1 MTVHVEIR
9 QVSADPI
16 AVVRRRAR
24 QDQLA
29 QAIPDACGRVWNFVR
44 ASGYADAGRHIAVYL
59 DGEINFE
66 CGVEATPSFVSGEDV
81 YLSATPAGLAAH
93 AVHIGPYNRLGDTHG
108 AILAWCAQHNHRIAG
123 PSWEIY
129 GHWSDDP
136 SQLTTDIF
144 YLLA

>member
-1 MTVHVEIR
+1 MTVHVEIK
-9 QVSADPI
+9 QMKANPI

-29 QAIPDACGRVWNFVR
+29 QAIPDACGHVWKFVR
-44 ASGYADAGRHIAVYL
+44 ASGYVGAGRHVAVYL

-66 CGVEATPSFVSGEDV
+66 CGVEATPAFVSGEDV
-81 YLSATPAGLAAH
+81 YLSATPTGLAAH
-93 AVHIGPYNRLGDTHG
+93 AVHIGPYQRMGETHA
-108 AILAWCAQHNHRIAG
+108 AIRDWCARHNHRFAG

-129 GHWSDDP
+129 GHWTDDP
-136 SQLTTDIF
+136 SQLTTDIY